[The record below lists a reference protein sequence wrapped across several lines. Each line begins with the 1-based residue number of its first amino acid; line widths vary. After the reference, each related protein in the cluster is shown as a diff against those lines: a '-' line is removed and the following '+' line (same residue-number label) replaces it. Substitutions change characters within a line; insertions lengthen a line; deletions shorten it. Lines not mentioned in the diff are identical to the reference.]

1 MYKIEN
7 IEKHESCW
15 QWTISSPSEG
25 RSISL
30 HTDKSGNGVYHNI
43 CSSVTTDGYGRKIV
57 YILLVRQPCSDSFS
71 LAECTTT
78 RSAFHLIRSWM
89 IAANISV

>member
-1 MYKIEN
+1 MYKIESIRKQEN
-7 IEKHESCW
+7 YW

-25 RSISL
+25 RNISL

-43 CSSVTTDGYGRKIV
+43 CSSVTTDSNGRKIV
-57 YILLVRQPCSDSFS
+57 YSLPVRQPGSDSFS

-78 RSAFHLIRSWM
+78 RSAFYLIRSWM
-89 IAANISV
+89 ITANISI